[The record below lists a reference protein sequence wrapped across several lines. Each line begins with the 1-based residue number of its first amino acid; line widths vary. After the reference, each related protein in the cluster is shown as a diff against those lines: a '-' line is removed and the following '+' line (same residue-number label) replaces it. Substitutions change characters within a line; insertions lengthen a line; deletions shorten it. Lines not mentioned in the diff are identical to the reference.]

1 MYRDLII
8 LQNLSRTN
16 ILNRYMKKEEIIEKV
31 NGFLVD
37 EFEIEEDLIK
47 PEATWKDIGIDS
59 LDFVDIVVIVD
70 NTFGIKLKG
79 EDMADV
85 TTLADFYSFIESKA
99 K

>member
-1 MYRDLII
+1 
-8 LQNLSRTN
+8 
-16 ILNRYMKKEEIIEKV
+16 MKKEEIIEKV
-31 NGFLVD
+31 NGFLID
-37 EFEIEEDLIK
+37 EFEIEEDLIE

-85 TTLADFYSFIESKA
+85 KTLANFYNFIESRA